1 MTSPRQEPPRL
12 RAHVLVSA
20 AVMLLV
26 AGIVLAKTQGVLAR
40 PDENQSAVITAT
52 SVDTVNSI
60 VSQSTPV
67 SRVTNDWYST
77 QLHLHGWSNHNGAT
91 RPGALQY
98 HSFWADDTGLDVIWW
113 SEHNPTFY
121 QVVDTTISL
130 SQATLPT
137 GSLNVQIPLPPG
149 TPPWAIYNYVTELR
163 SSLTGNG
170 EATASLANSQVRMQM
185 DSASD
190 TGFDTFQ
197 YLMLT
202 TGGLRVQGQE
212 FSRPLVSQ
220 AQLSFDSSLC
230 GASGPDAYAE
240 VRVGLSWHNYG
251 TAAAQE
257 LVYRLVPAG
266 GQSSIVSSSTRV
278 TVTIPLSTTHVQVPI
293 STHAALLHDG
303 DDNAVQN
310 IYLKVGARNATNS
323 CLQIGNFRIH
333 SLQPLPAQLVQEH
346 KRVAQRNQ
354 AAYGVNEFT
363 SWEQFA
369 AERHLNPYLPSNAS
383 LLPGASDIMV
393 ENFVPLIH
401 AANGL
406 VALNH
411 PFGAGSGVVLPP
423 ADQEARVQSLLDTL
437 LPVDAWDLDMI
448 EIYKARA
455 QVDMTYHLRLWDL
468 LAVNNIP
475 LCAVSASDAHGGPFF
490 DSHYMVTWIEATSMG
505 QDDLLEGLRRCRA
518 FFGDIS
524 RFDGVLD
531 IQLGSIPMG
540 GTYPSHPGTAPL
552 QIFLNPL
559 PPGAQVKLVQYRLIP
574 GRDLS
579 AIVDHQGVDPTQPVM
594 VDVSEPS
601 ILRVEVWSSTNQPL
615 AFSNH
620 ITIPSLQC
628 DVNGNGQTN
637 IVDLQSVAAA
647 FGRTV
652 PPAPAAYD
660 LQKNGQIDLWD
671 IMTAAE
677 CWQNLHTRVQ
687 SPGRKN

>member
-1 MTSPRQEPPRL
+1 MTSPRQKTSKL
-12 RAHVLVSA
+12 RGHVLVSA
-20 AVMLLV
+20 AALLLV

-40 PDENQSAVITAT
+40 PDGNQSAAITAA
-52 SVDTVNSI
+52 SGDAVNSI
-60 VSQSTPV
+60 VSQSTPL
-67 SRVTNDWYST
+67 SSATNDWYSA

-91 RPGALQY
+91 QPGALQY
-98 HSFWADDTGLDVIWW
+98 HSLWADNAGLDVIWW

-121 QVVDTTISL
+121 QVDDTTVDL

-149 TPPWAIYNYVTELR
+149 TPSWAAYSYVTELR
-163 SSLTGNG
+163 SSLSGNG
-170 EATASLANSQVRMQM
+170 QATASLANAQVRMQM

-190 TGFDTFQ
+190 FGFDTFRYQ
-197 YLMLT
+197 MLT
-202 TGGLRVQGQE
+202 TGGLRIQGLE
-212 FSRPLVSQ
+212 FTRPLVSQ

-251 TAAAQE
+251 AAAAEE
-257 LVYRLVPAG
+257 LIYRLVPAG

-278 TVTIPLSTTHVQVPI
+278 TVTIPLSTTHVQVPL
-293 STHAALLHDG
+293 STHAALLQDG
-303 DDNAVQN
+303 DDNAIQD
-310 IYLKVGARNATNS
+310 IYLKVGARNSATS

-369 AERHLNPYLPSNAS
+369 GLRHLNPYLPSSAP
-383 LLPGASDIMV
+383 LMPGASDIQV
-393 ENFVPLIH
+393 ENFVPLVH
-401 AANGL
+401 AVNGL

-411 PFGAGSGVVLPP
+411 PFGAGSGAVLPP

-437 LPVDAWDLDMI
+437 LPVNAWGLDMI

-455 QVDMTYHLRLWDL
+455 QVDMTYHMRLWDL

-475 LCAVSASDAHGGPFF
+475 LCAVSASDAHGAPFF
-490 DSHYMVTWIEATSMG
+490 DSHYMVTWIEAASMG

-518 FFGDIS
+518 FFGDLS

-531 IQLGSIPMG
+531 IRLGSIPMG

-552 QIFLNPL
+552 QIFLNPTPARRPGQAGAVPFDTGPRPERHRR
-559 PPGAQVKLVQYRLIP
+559 PPSSG
-574 GRDLS
+574 S
-579 AIVDHQGVDPTQPVM
+579 DPTGDGRRERAEHPAGRGMEQH
-594 VDVSEPS
+594 EPAS
-601 ILRVEVWSSTNQPL
+601 CLYQSYHHPKPAMRRKRQWPNQHRRPAVGSRRLRPHRSTR
-615 AFSNH
+615 SG
-620 ITIPSLQC
+620 C
-628 DVNGNGQTN
+628 V
-637 IVDLQSVAAA
+637 
-647 FGRTV
+647 R
-652 PPAPAAYD
+652 PAKEWTDRPMGHHD
-660 LQKNGQIDLWD
+660 
-671 IMTAAE
+671 
-677 CWQNLHTRVQ
+677 R
-687 SPGRKN
+687 R